1 MNKDFESL
9 RERLEE
15 LTYPSVYMF
24 KFIVKTE
31 LQKIAQIEALFDPE
45 KAEIIRKESSK
56 GAFISI
62 TVKEVMLGT
71 DEIITIYQKASKING
86 VITL

>member
-31 LQKIAQIEALFDPE
+31 LQKIAQIEGLFDPE

-71 DEIITIYQKASKING
+71 DEIIAIYQKASEING

>member
-1 MNKDFESL
+1 MNMDFDSL
-9 RERLEE
+9 RERLGE
-15 LTYPSVYMF
+15 LSFPSVYMF
-24 KFIVKTE
+24 KFIVKSD
-31 LQKIAQIEALFDPE
+31 LQKIAQIESLFQPE

-62 TVKEVMLGT
+62 SVKEVMLSP
-71 DEIITIYQKASKING
+71 DEIISVYEKASKIHG

>member
-24 KFIVKTE
+24 KFIVKSE

-71 DEIITIYQKASKING
+71 DEIIAIYQKSSKING

>member
-24 KFIVKTE
+24 KFIVKSE
-31 LQKIAQIEALFDPE
+31 LQKIAQIEGLFDPK

-71 DEIITIYQKASKING
+71 DEIIAIYQKASEING

>member
-24 KFIVKTE
+24 KFIVKSE

-71 DEIITIYQKASKING
+71 DEIIAIYQKASKING

>member
-31 LQKIAQIEALFDPE
+31 LQKIAQIEGLFDPE

-71 DEIITIYQKASKING
+71 DVIITIYQKASKING

>member
-24 KFIVKTE
+24 KFIVKSE
-31 LQKIAQIEALFDPE
+31 LQKIAQIEGLFDPE

-71 DEIITIYQKASKING
+71 DEIIAIYQKASKING

>member
-1 MNKDFESL
+1 MNCK
-9 RERLEE
+9 
-15 LTYPSVYMF
+15 
-24 KFIVKTE
+24 
-31 LQKIAQIEALFDPE
+31 KIAQIEGLFDPE

-71 DEIITIYQKASKING
+71 DEIIAIYQKASEING

>member
-1 MNKDFESL
+1 MNKDFDSL

-15 LTYPSVYMF
+15 LSYPSVYMY
-24 KFIVKTE
+24 KFIVKSE
-31 LQKIAQIEALFDPE
+31 LQKIAQIESLFDPE

-62 TVKEVMLGT
+62 TVKEVMLSSE
-71 DEIITIYQKASKING
+71 EIILIYQKASKING

>member
-24 KFIVKTE
+24 KFIVKSE

>member
-31 LQKIAQIEALFDPE
+31 LQKIAQIEGLFDPE

>member
-24 KFIVKTE
+24 KFIVKSE
-31 LQKIAQIEALFDPE
+31 LQKIAQIESLFDPE

-62 TVKEVMLGT
+62 TVKEVMFGT
-71 DEIITIYQKASKING
+71 DEIIAIYQKASEING

>member
-24 KFIVKTE
+24 KFIVKSE
-31 LQKIAQIEALFDPE
+31 LQKIAQIEGLFDPE

-71 DEIITIYQKASKING
+71 DEIIAIYQKASEING

>member
-1 MNKDFESL
+1 MNKDFETL

-24 KFIVKTE
+24 KFIVKSE
-31 LQKIAQIEALFDPE
+31 LQKIAQIEGLFDPE

-71 DEIITIYQKASKING
+71 DEIIAIYQKASEING

>member
-31 LQKIAQIEALFDPE
+31 LQKIAQIEGLFDPE

-71 DEIITIYQKASKING
+71 DEIIAIYQKASKING

>member
-24 KFIVKTE
+24 KFIVKSE
-31 LQKIAQIEALFDPE
+31 LQKIAQIEGLFDPE

-62 TVKEVMLGT
+62 TVKEVMLRT
-71 DEIITIYQKASKING
+71 DEIIAIYQKASEING

>member
-1 MNKDFESL
+1 MNKDFDSL

-15 LTYPSVYMF
+15 LSYPSVYMY
-24 KFIVKTE
+24 KFIVKSE
-31 LQKIAQIEALFDPE
+31 LQKIAQIESLFDPE

-62 TVKEVMLGT
+62 TVKEVMLSSE
-71 DEIITIYQKASKING
+71 EIIRIYQKASKING

>member
-1 MNKDFESL
+1 MDFDSL

-15 LTYPSVYMF
+15 LSFPNVYMY
-24 KFIVKTE
+24 KFIVKSD
-31 LQKIAQIEALFDPE
+31 LQKIAQIESLFQPE

-62 TVKEVMLGT
+62 TVKEVMLSA
-71 DEIITIYQKASKING
+71 DEIISVYERAAKIEG

>member
-31 LQKIAQIEALFDPE
+31 LQKIAQIEGLFDPE

-71 DEIITIYQKASKING
+71 EEIITIYQKASKING

>member
-1 MNKDFESL
+1 MNMDFDSL

-15 LTYPSVYMF
+15 LSFPSVYMF
-24 KFIVKTE
+24 KFIVKSD
-31 LQKIAQIEALFDPE
+31 LQKIAQIESLFQPE

-62 TVKEVMLGT
+62 SVKEVMLSA
-71 DEIITIYQKASKING
+71 DEIITVYEKASKIDG

>member
-24 KFIVKTE
+24 KFIVKSE

-45 KAEIIRKESSK
+45 KAEIIRKETSK

-71 DEIITIYQKASKING
+71 DEIIAIYQKASKING

>member
-24 KFIVKTE
+24 KFIVKSE
-31 LQKIAQIEALFDPE
+31 LQKIAQIEGLFTHM
-45 KAEIIRKESSK
+45 KN
-56 GAFISI
+56 
-62 TVKEVMLGT
+62 L
-71 DEIITIYQKASKING
+71 
-86 VITL
+86 

>member
-24 KFIVKTE
+24 KFIVKSE

-71 DEIITIYQKASKING
+71 EEIIAIYQKASKING